1 MKSNGQTLADTR
13 LPVTV
18 LSGFL
23 GAGKTTLLNH
33 VLHNREGLRV
43 AVIVNDM
50 SEVNIDAQLVSNGDA
65 NLSRTEEKLVQMSNG
80 CICCTLREDL
90 LLEIGRLAG
99 EGRFDYL
106 LIEATGI
113 AEPLAIAATFDFPV
127 DENGRSLSDIARL
140 DTMLTVVDA
149 ATWLAEYTNQQ
160 TLLERGMAVTD
171 DDGRT
176 LADLLVEQVEFAN
189 IILINKTD
197 LVTADELARLQSY
210 LHRFNPEAVV
220 LESRYGRIAL
230 DRVLNTGLFNLD
242 AAAQLPRWAI
252 ELQGHHIPE
261 TDEYGI
267 SSFVYR
273 ARRPFHPQ
281 RLLDFIEGGGF
292 KRLLRSKGFLWL
304 ASDTDM
310 AYYWSQVARHG
321 YFQLAGRWWAAE
333 PRANWPDDADVQLE
347 INDAWAEPYGDRR
360 QEIACIGQKL
370 SKDKLTTRLDACLL
384 TDAEFARWQTGQL
397 ILENPFLMQTDEG
410 EDDYDNV

>member
-1 MKSNGQTLADTR
+1 MNENQTGNRR

-33 VLHNREGLRV
+33 VLNNREGLRV

-65 NLSRTEEKLVQMSNG
+65 QLSRTEEKLVQMSNG

-90 LLEIGRLAG
+90 LVEIGRLADA
-99 EGRFDYL
+99 GRFDYL

-113 AEPLAIAATFDFPV
+113 AEPLAIAATFDFPL
-127 DENGRSLSDIARL
+127 DDNGRSLSDIAQL

-149 ATWLAEYTNQQ
+149 ATWLDEYINQQ

-189 IILINKTD
+189 VILINKTD
-197 LVTADELARLQSY
+197 LVTPDELARLKSY

-220 LESRYGRIAL
+220 IEGSHSRIPLEH
-230 DRVLNTGLFNLD
+230 VLNTGLFNLD
-242 AAAQLPRWAI
+242 DAAQLPRWAE

-267 SSFVYR
+267 SSFVYE

-281 RLLDFIEGGGF
+281 RLLDFVEGGGF

-304 ASDTDM
+304 ASDSDM
-310 AYYWSQVARHG
+310 AYYWSQVARQG
-321 YFQLAGRWWAAE
+321 YFQMAGRWWAAE
-333 PRANWPDDADVQLE
+333 PRENWPADAEVQLD

-370 SKDKLTTRLDACLL
+370 SKENLIARLNECLL
-384 TDAEFARWQTGQL
+384 TEAEMALWQDGQL
-397 ILENPFLMQTDEG
+397 QLQNPFLALADEG
-410 EDDYDNV
+410 GENDA

>member
-1 MKSNGQTLADTR
+1 MSKNQTGKKQ

-33 VLHNREGLRV
+33 VLNNREGMRV

-50 SEVNIDAQLVSNGDA
+50 SEVNIDSQLVSNGDA
-65 NLSRTEEKLVQMSNG
+65 QLNRTEEKLVEMSNG

-90 LLEIGRLAG
+90 LIEIGKLSY

-106 LIEATGI
+106 LIESTGI
-113 AEPLAIAATFDFPV
+113 SEPMAVAATFDFPL
-127 DENGRSLSDIARL
+127 DENGRTLSDIACL

-149 ATWLAEYTNQQ
+149 ETWLDEYTNQQ
-160 TLLERGMAVTD
+160 TLLERGMAVAD

-189 IILINKTD
+189 VILINKTD
-197 LVTADELARLQSY
+197 LVSPDELAQLKSY

-220 LESRYGRIAL
+220 LESTYSHIPL
-230 DRVLNTGLFNLD
+230 DRVLHTGLFNLE
-242 AAAQLPRWAI
+242 AAAESPRWAE

-267 SSFVYR
+267 SSFVYQ

-281 RLLDFIEGGGF
+281 RLLDFVEGGGF
-292 KRLLRSKGFLWL
+292 KQLLRSKGFLWL
-304 ASDTDM
+304 ASDHDM
-310 AYYWSQVARHG
+310 AFYWSQVARQG

-333 PRANWPDDADVQLE
+333 PRENWPDDAEVQLE
-347 INDAWAEPYGDRR
+347 INNAWAEPYGDRR

-370 SKDKLTTRLDACLL
+370 SKEQLVVQLDGCLL
-384 TDAEFARWQTGQL
+384 TNNEMSLWQSGAL
-397 ILENPFLMQTDEG
+397 SINNPFMAQTE
-410 EDDYDNV
+410 EADYA